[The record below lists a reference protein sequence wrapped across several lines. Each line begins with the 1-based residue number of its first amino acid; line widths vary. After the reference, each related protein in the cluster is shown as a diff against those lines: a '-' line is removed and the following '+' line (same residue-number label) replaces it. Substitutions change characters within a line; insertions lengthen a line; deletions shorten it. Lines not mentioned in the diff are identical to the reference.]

1 MISNVGQ
8 ALSISKA
15 QTVTGFLVTALYVKT
30 DFITQQRTLSGWS
43 WEPKPNWYGCLGLC
57 RWNMDGSVR
66 GRESLTELTDWVDA
80 V

>member
-8 ALSISKA
+8 ALSIGKA
-15 QTVTGFLVTALYVKT
+15 RTVTGHAVTALCVKT
-30 DFITQQRTLSGWS
+30 DAFSGERTLSGWS

-66 GRESLTELTDWVDA
+66 GRESLTELTDWLDL
-80 V
+80 

>member
-8 ALSISKA
+8 ALNISKA
-15 QTVTGFLVTALYVKT
+15 QTVTGFLVTALCVKT

-43 WEPKPNWYGCLGLC
+43 WEPEPKGYGCLGPC

>member
-8 ALSISKA
+8 ALDIRKA
-15 QTVTGFLVTALYVKT
+15 QTVTGHAVTALEKKT
-30 DFITQQRTLSGWS
+30 DAVTRETYLFGWS
-43 WEPKPNWYGCLGLC
+43 WEPEPKGYGCLGPC